1 MAKTPRTEK
10 PSEDH
15 KFTFRLPPDLHDEL
29 VTAAKARRIS
39 INSALLF
46 AVEDWLAQDEL
57 AQRRKARD
65 REDVI
70 A

>member
-1 MAKTPRTEK
+1 MARPSRTTK
-10 PSEDH
+10 PPEDH

-29 VTAAKARRIS
+29 ASAAKARRIS

-57 AQRRKARD
+57 AQRRKAKE